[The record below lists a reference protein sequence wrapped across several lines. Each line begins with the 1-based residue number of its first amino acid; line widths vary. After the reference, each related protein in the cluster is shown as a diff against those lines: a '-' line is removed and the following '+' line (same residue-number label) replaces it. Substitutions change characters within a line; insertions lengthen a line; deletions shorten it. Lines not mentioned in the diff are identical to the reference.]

1 MGEEEERQYEEICRA
16 VQGFTSEFLF
26 RKEGTVLVLMALFQ
40 WEGEDIHPQEL
51 LVPVSIQFAA

>member
-16 VQGFTSEFLF
+16 VRGFTSEFLF